1 MKSQT
6 LSLKTMINK
15 LDFLKKT
22 VIIPWNIRKED
33 LQLFVTNAK
42 EHSQSFVRKKKTKS
56 VKQSKINTNR
66 PKKIENTN
74 ICWCQVGYY
83 KTSKNIAYIF
93 QGYKTGW
100 KNSQVRSN
108 SSLYDDSKKAKIS
121 LTKEM
126 KKQQNEYMHLKV
138 IQVLIIL
145 NFKIF

>member
-6 LSLKTMINK
+6 LSLKTMIKK

-22 VIIPWNIRKED
+22 VIIQWNIRKKD

-42 EHSQSFVRKKKTKS
+42 EHSQSFVRKKKTRS

-66 PKKIENTN
+66 PKKIENIN
-74 ICWCQVGYY
+74 ICWFQVGYY
-83 KTSKNIAYIF
+83 KTSKKIAYIF
-93 QGYKTGW
+93 QGYKAGW

-108 SSLYDDSKKAKIS
+108 NSLYDDSKKAKIS
-121 LTKEM
+121 RTKKI

-138 IQVLIIL
+138 IKVLIIL

>member
-1 MKSQT
+1 
-6 LSLKTMINK
+6 MINK

-22 VIIPWNIRKED
+22 VIIQWNIRKED

-66 PKKIENTN
+66 PKIIKNTN
-74 ICWCQVGYY
+74 ICWCEVGYY

-93 QGYKTGW
+93 QGYKAGW

-108 SSLYDDSKKAKIS
+108 SSLYDDSKKENIS
-121 LTKEM
+121 RKKKNEKTTKRVHAF
-126 KKQQNEYMHLKV
+126 KGYSSSY
-138 IQVLIIL
+138 
-145 NFKIF
+145 NFEF